1 MIKTTLCYLEKDDMY
16 LMINKNKR
24 KEDLN
29 KGKWLGLGGHFEENE
44 TPYQCVIREVKEES
58 GLDIYEPCL
67 RGKIYFINDDYQELM
82 YLFTVSSFVG
92 ELVESDEGTLSW
104 IKKDQIL
111 TLNIWEGDKVFLELL
126 MKEEYFE
133 IKLFYKNDRFVGWE
147 RI

>member
-1 MIKTTLCYLEKDDMY
+1 MIETTLCYLEKDDMY

-44 TPYQCVIREVKEES
+44 TPYQCVIREIKEES
-58 GLDIYEPCL
+58 GLDIYEPVL
-67 RGKIYFINDDYQELM
+67 RGKIYFINTDYQELM
-82 YLFTVSSFVG
+82 YLFTASSFEG

-111 TLNIWEGDKVFLELL
+111 SLNIWEGDKVFLELL

-133 IKLFYKNDRFVGWE
+133 IKLFYINDRFVRWE